1 MDNIIHFSNSW
12 ALYFGLGNLAVTK
25 EGKGTWYSWKDSPI
39 QVIISTQDSTSF
51 DWLIPPFP
59 PPHNVA
65 PLICTHLACDT
76 KRTYH
81 LAHKSTLFREGRS
94 VVSSTNVMLIVPYH
108 F

>member
-1 MDNIIHFSNSW
+1 MVQ
-12 ALYFGLGNLAVTK
+12 L
-25 EGKGTWYSWKDSPI
+25 KDSSI

-51 DWLIPPFP
+51 DWLIPPF

-81 LAHKSTLFREGRS
+81 LAHKSTLFGEEGS
-94 VVSSTNVMLIVPYH
+94 IVSSTNVMLIVPYH